1 MFVAK
6 KLRKQNLVAYVMY
19 MYQVEDVI
27 RSYDFDIEALA
38 ESYLPRF
45 DYDDEEL
52 EQALDWYDGLVRMMK
67 EEGCVERGHVQ
78 VVKNT
83 IFLLAD
89 RHREL
94 LADEKMPFYSAA
106 YYKALPFIVELRQR
120 GNGKMKSELEVCLDA
135 LYGYTLLKMQD
146 KPVNSETAAAI
157 SAISNFLNMLAESR
171 F

>member
-120 GNGKMKSELEVCLDA
+120 GNGKMKSELEVCLDV

-146 KPVNSETAAAI
+146 KPVNPETAAAI

>member
-6 KLRKQNLVAYVMY
+6 KLRKQNLVAYLMY

-27 RSYDFDIEALA
+27 RSYDFDVEALA

-52 EQALDWYDGLVRMMK
+52 EEALGWYDGLVRMMR
-67 EEGCVERGHVQ
+67 EEGCMERGHVL

-94 LADEKMPFYSAA
+94 LSDEKMPFYSAA
-106 YYKALPFIVELRQR
+106 YYKALPFIVELRQK

-135 LYGYTLLKMQD
+135 LYGFTLLKMQNR
-146 KPVNSETAAAI
+146 PVNTETAAAI
-157 SAISNFLNMLAESR
+157 SAISNFLNMLADNQQ
-171 F
+171 